1 MNGILI
7 PLAVLMGLLI
17 GSFLNVC
24 IYRWPRDLSVVK
36 PRSHCTDC
44 ERQIAWYDNIPLLS
58 YALLGGRC
66 RGCSTAI
73 PWRYPVVEALTAL
86 AFGWFFSRLGPGLPA
101 IKMCL
106 FAAMMIGLIF
116 SDLETRLLP
125 DEFTLGGMYLG
136 FVFSLAVLL
145 PDTIAGFVAT
155 IAGIVPPP
163 RVLSLGESLL
173 GAGLPAGALWLM
185 GWLFEKIRHKEGLG
199 FGDVKM
205 IAMMG
210 AFLGL
215 RDALTSVIIGSLLGS
230 VVGLAW
236 IKLTGKDAAEYQL
249 PFASFLGTAGLAV
262 ACTLY

>member
-1 MNGILI
+1 
-7 PLAVLMGLLI
+7 
-17 GSFLNVC
+17 
-24 IYRWPRDLSVVK
+24 
-36 PRSHCTDC
+36 
-44 ERQIAWYDNIPLLS
+44 
-58 YALLGGRC
+58 
-66 RGCSTAI
+66 
-73 PWRYPVVEALTAL
+73 
-86 AFGWFFSRLGPGLPA
+86 
-101 IKMCL
+101 
-106 FAAMMIGLIF
+106 MIGLIF

-136 FVFSLAVLL
+136 FVFSLVVLL
-145 PDTIAGFVAT
+145 PDTVAGLVAA
-155 IAGIVPPP
+155 IAGIAPPS

-173 GAGLPAGALWLM
+173 GAGLPSGALWLM
-185 GWLFEKIRHKEGLG
+185 GWLFEKIRQKEGLG

-215 RDALTSVIIGSLLGS
+215 RDALTSLIIGSLLGS

>member
-1 MNGILI
+1 MSGILI

-145 PDTIAGFVAT
+145 PDTIAGFVAA